1 LAQDRTQHAAHVT
14 GPPGAFVEGTE
25 QVHNTPNPEPQSL
38 EPRTHNERGTPVA
51 EKFDLVIIGGGNAG
65 YIPAIRASQLGMKVA
80 LIEKRE
86 GGHLGG
92 TCLNVGCIPTKAL
105 LHTAHLLHDAK
116 NGEAFGVKTGEI
128 EFDYPQAAKRREQVV
143 TQLRRGVQ
151 GLMKKNKVTV
161 YSGVGSFIEPKKI
174 KVENGEGSE
183 ELEAGK
189 VLISTGSAV
198 NTLPGLE
205 FDGEKVISSDDIV
218 TNNEWYPK
226 SVIILGSGAV
236 GVEFASMYKDF
247 GTEVTIVEILDRLV
261 PLEDP
266 EISEA
271 LRKDFENRG
280 INVMT
285 GTKADPQSLEKTDSG
300 VKIKIASADAGEKE
314 ATEGEG
320 GSYGGEDPPTG
331 DASEASGDTLEAEA
345 LLVAVGR
352 KTVTE
357 DLNLDVTDV
366 EVNER
371 GIIQVDGYGQTAAE
385 GIYAAGDVV
394 GGYWLAHEAGH
405 EGIIAAEHMAGKD
418 PMPMDRSLVPRVTY
432 CRPEIASFGLTK
444 AQAEEEGYEAKEAK
458 FPFQAIGKALIE
470 GEPNGFFKIVTDA
483 ETDMILG
490 MHAIGPKVTDLITE
504 GVFAKLVEGT
514 PEEISMTIHPHPS
527 LSEVV
532 GEAAMAAEGHP
543 IHF

>member
-1 LAQDRTQHAAHVT
+1 
-14 GPPGAFVEGTE
+14 
-25 QVHNTPNPEPQSL
+25 
-38 EPRTHNERGTPVA
+38 VA
-51 EKFDLVIIGGGNAG
+51 EEFDLVIIGGGNGG
-65 YIPAIRASQLGMKVA
+65 YIPAIRASQLGMNVA

-92 TCLNVGCIPTKAL
+92 TCLNLGCIPTKAL
-105 LHTAHLLHDAK
+105 LHTATLLHDAK
-116 NGEAFGVKTGEI
+116 NGEEYGVKVGEV
-128 EFDYPQAAKRREQVV
+128 EFDYPQAARRREQVV

-161 YSGVGSFIEPKKI
+161 YNGVGSFIEPKKI
-174 KVENGEGSE
+174 KVETEDGEE
-183 ELEAGK
+183 ELEATN

-218 TNNEWYPK
+218 TNDENYPE

-236 GVEFASMYKDF
+236 GVEFASMYNDF

-271 LRKDFENRG
+271 LKKEFENRG
-280 INVMT
+280 ITVLT
-285 GTKADPQSLEKTDSG
+285 STQADPESLEKTDDG
-300 VKIKIASADAGEKE
+300 VKIQVASAGSGEQE
-314 ATEGEG
+314 ETEGEG
-320 GSYGGEDPPTG
+320 GGYGGEDPPTG
-331 DASEASGDTLEAEA
+331 EADEGETLEAEA

-352 KTVTE
+352 RAVTE

-366 EVNER
+366 EVNDR
-371 GIIQVDGYGQTAAE
+371 GIIQVDGYGRTAE
-385 GIYAAGDVV
+385 DGVYAAGDVV
-394 GGYWLAHEAGH
+394 GGFWLAHEAGH
-405 EGIIAAEHMAGKD
+405 EGIIAVEHMAGENPLPKD
-418 PMPMDRSLVPRVTY
+418 RNLVPRVTF
-432 CRPEIASFGLTK
+432 CRPEVASFGLNK
-444 AQAEEEGYEAKEAK
+444 AEAEEEGYEVNETK
-458 FPFQAIGKALIE
+458 FPFRAIGKALIE

-483 ETDMILG
+483 ETDLILG

-514 PEEISMTIHPHPS
+514 PEEIGMTMHPHPS

-532 GEAAMAAEGHP
+532 GEAAMAAEGQP

>member
-1 LAQDRTQHAAHVT
+1 
-14 GPPGAFVEGTE
+14 
-25 QVHNTPNPEPQSL
+25 
-38 EPRTHNERGTPVA
+38 VA
-51 EKFDLVIIGGGNAG
+51 EQYDLVIIGGGNGG
-65 YIPAIRASQLGMKVA
+65 YIPAIRASQLGMSVA

-92 TCLNVGCIPTKAL
+92 TCLNLGCIPTKAL
-105 LHTAHLLHDAK
+105 LQTAHLLHDAR
-116 NGEAFGVKTGEI
+116 NGEEYGVKIGDL

-161 YSGVGSFIEPKKI
+161 YNGVGSFVEPKKI
-174 KVENGEGSE
+174 KVETDDGEE
-183 ELEAGK
+183 ELEARN

-218 TNNEWYPK
+218 TNDESYPE

-236 GVEFASMYKDF
+236 GVEFASMYNDF

-271 LRKDFENRG
+271 LKKEFENRG
-280 INVMT
+280 ITVLT
-285 GTKADPQSLEKTDSG
+285 STQADPESLEKTDDG
-300 VKIKIASADAGEKE
+300 VKIKIASAGSSEQE
-314 ATEGEG
+314 ETEGEG
-320 GSYGGEDPPTG
+320 GGYGGEDPPTG
-331 DASEASGDTLEAEA
+331 EAEGGETLEAEA

-352 KTVTE
+352 KTVIE

-366 EVNER
+366 EVGDR
-371 GIIQVDGYGQTAAE
+371 GIIQVDEYGRTAE
-385 GIYAAGDVV
+385 DGVYAAGDVV
-394 GGYWLAHEAGH
+394 GGFWLAHEAGH
-405 EGIIAAEHMAGKD
+405 EGIIAVEHMAGEDPLPKD
-418 PMPMDRSLVPRVTY
+418 RNLVPRVTF
-432 CRPEIASFGLTK
+432 CRPEVASFGLTK
-444 AQAEEEGYEAKEAK
+444 AQAEEEGYEVNETK
-458 FPFQAIGKALIE
+458 FPFRAIGKALIE

-483 ETDMILG
+483 ETDLILG

-514 PEEISMTIHPHPS
+514 PEEIGMTMHPHPS

-532 GEAAMAAEGHP
+532 GEAAMAVEGHP

>member
-1 LAQDRTQHAAHVT
+1 
-14 GPPGAFVEGTE
+14 
-25 QVHNTPNPEPQSL
+25 
-38 EPRTHNERGTPVA
+38 VA
-51 EKFDLVIIGGGNAG
+51 EQFDLVIIGGGNAG
-65 YIPAIRASQLGMKVA
+65 YIPAIRASQLGMSVA

-105 LHTAHLLHDAK
+105 LQTAHLLHDAK
-116 NGEAFGVKTGEI
+116 NGEEYGVKVGEV

-161 YSGVGSFIEPKKI
+161 YNGVGSFVEPKKI
-174 KVENGEGSE
+174 KVETDDGEE
-183 ELEAGK
+183 ELEAEN

-198 NTLPGLE
+198 NILPGLE

-218 TNNEWYPK
+218 TNDESYPE

-236 GVEFASMYKDF
+236 GVEFASMYNDF

-271 LRKDFENRG
+271 LKKEFENRG
-280 INVMT
+280 ITVLT
-285 GTKADPQSLEKTDSG
+285 STKADPESLEKTDDG
-300 VKIKIASADAGEKE
+300 VKIEIASAESGEQE
-314 ATEGEG
+314 ETEGEG
-320 GSYGGEDPPTG
+320 GGYGGEDPPTG
-331 DASEASGDTLEAEA
+331 EADDGESLEAEA

-352 KTVTE
+352 RTVTE
-357 DLNLDVTDV
+357 DLNLDVTEV
-366 EVNER
+366 ELNDR
-371 GIIQVDGYGQTAAE
+371 GIIQVDEYGRTAE
-385 GIYAAGDVV
+385 DGVYAAGDVV
-394 GGYWLAHEAGH
+394 GGFWLAHEAGH
-405 EGIIAAEHMAGKD
+405 EGIVAVEHMAGEN
-418 PMPMDRSLVPRVTY
+418 PMPKDRNLVPRVTF
-432 CRPEIASFGLTK
+432 CRPEVASFGLTK
-444 AQAEEEGYEAKEAK
+444 AQAEEEGYEVNETK
-458 FPFQAIGKALIE
+458 FPFRAIGKALIE

-483 ETDMILG
+483 ETDLILG

-514 PEEISMTIHPHPS
+514 AEEIGMTMHPHPS

-532 GEAAMAAEGHP
+532 GEAAMAVEGHP

>member
-1 LAQDRTQHAAHVT
+1 
-14 GPPGAFVEGTE
+14 
-25 QVHNTPNPEPQSL
+25 
-38 EPRTHNERGTPVA
+38 VA
-51 EKFDLVIIGGGNAG
+51 EQFDLVIIGGGNGG
-65 YIPAIRASQLGMKVA
+65 YIPAIRASQLGMSVA

-105 LHTAHLLHDAK
+105 LQTAHLLHDAK
-116 NGEAFGVKTGEI
+116 NGEEYGVKVGDV

-161 YSGVGSFIEPKKI
+161 YNGVGSFIEPKKI
-174 KVENGEGSE
+174 KVETEDGEE
-183 ELEAGK
+183 ELEAEN

-205 FDGEKVISSDDIV
+205 FDHEKVISSDDIV
-218 TNNEWYPK
+218 TNDESYPE

-236 GVEFASMYKDF
+236 GVEFASMYNDF

-266 EISEA
+266 EISAA
-271 LRKDFENRG
+271 LQKEFENRG
-280 INVMT
+280 IRVLT
-285 GTKADPQSLEKTDSG
+285 STKADPESLEKTDG
-300 VKIKIASADAGEKE
+300 VKIQIASAESGEQE
-314 ATEGEG
+314 ETEGEG
-320 GSYGGEDPPTG
+320 GGYGGEDPPTG
-331 DASEASGDTLEAEA
+331 EASEASGETLEAEA

-352 KTVTE
+352 KTVIE
-357 DLNLDVTDV
+357 DLNLDVTEV

-371 GIIQVDGYGQTAAE
+371 GIIQVDEYGRTAE
-385 GIYAAGDVV
+385 DGVYAAGDVV
-394 GGYWLAHEAGH
+394 GGFWLAHEAGH
-405 EGIIAAEHMAGKD
+405 EGIIAVEHMAGEDPLPKD
-418 PMPMDRSLVPRVTY
+418 RNLVPRVTF
-432 CRPEIASFGLTK
+432 CRPEVASFGLTK
-444 AQAEEEGYEAKEAK
+444 TQAENEGYEVNETK
-458 FPFQAIGKALIE
+458 FPFRAIGKALIE

-483 ETDMILG
+483 ETDLILG

-514 PEEISMTIHPHPS
+514 PEEIGMTMHPHPS

-532 GEAAMAAEGHP
+532 GEAAMAVEGHP
-543 IHF
+543 IHI

>member
-1 LAQDRTQHAAHVT
+1 M
-14 GPPGAFVEGTE
+14 
-25 QVHNTPNPEPQSL
+25 
-38 EPRTHNERGTPVA
+38 ERGIKVA
-51 EKFDLVIIGGGNAG
+51 EQFDLVIIGGGNAG

-105 LHTAHLLHDAK
+105 LQTAHLLHDAK
-116 NGEAFGVKTGEI
+116 NGADFGVKTGEV

-143 TQLRRGVQ
+143 AQLRRGVQ
-151 GLMKKNKVTV
+151 GLMKKNKVTL
-161 YSGVGSFIEPKKI
+161 YNGVGSFVEPKKI
-174 KVENGEGSE
+174 KVENGDGSE
-183 ELEAGK
+183 ELEAK
-189 VLISTGSAV
+189 NVLISTGSAV

-218 TNNEWYPK
+218 TNDEYYPK

-236 GVEFASMYKDF
+236 GVEFASMYNDF

-261 PLEDP
+261 PLEDA
-266 EISEA
+266 EISAA
-271 LRKDFENRG
+271 LRKEFENRG

-285 GTKADPQSLEKTDSG
+285 GTKADPGSLEKTDSG

-314 ATEGEG
+314 ETQGEG
-320 GSYGGEDPPTG
+320 GSYGGEDPPIG
-331 DASEASGDTLEAEA
+331 EASEAGGDTIEAEA

-357 DLNLDVTDV
+357 DLNLDVTGV

-371 GIIQVDGYGQTAAE
+371 GIIQVDGYGQTAEE
-385 GIYAAGDVV
+385 GVYAAGDVV

-405 EGIIAAEHMAGKD
+405 EGIIAAEHMAGEG
-418 PMPMDRSLVPRVTY
+418 PMPMDRSLVPRVTF

-458 FPFQAIGKALIE
+458 FPFMAIGKALIE
-470 GEPNGFFKIVTDA
+470 GEPNGFFKIVSDA

-514 PEEISMTIHPHPS
+514 PEEIGMTIHPHPS

-532 GEAAMAAEGHP
+532 GEAAMAAQGHP

>member
-1 LAQDRTQHAAHVT
+1 
-14 GPPGAFVEGTE
+14 
-25 QVHNTPNPEPQSL
+25 
-38 EPRTHNERGTPVA
+38 VA
-51 EKFDLVIIGGGNAG
+51 EQFDLVIIGGGNGG
-65 YIPAIRASQLGMKVA
+65 YIPAIRASQLGMSVA

-92 TCLNVGCIPTKAL
+92 TCLNLGCIPTKAL
-105 LHTAHLLHDAK
+105 LHTATLLHDAK
-116 NGEAFGVKTGEI
+116 NGEEYGVKVGEV

-161 YSGVGSFIEPKKI
+161 YNGVGSFVEPKKI
-174 KVENGEGSE
+174 KVETDDGEE
-183 ELEAGK
+183 ELEAEN

-218 TNNEWYPK
+218 TNDESYPE

-236 GVEFASMYKDF
+236 GVEFASMYNDF

-266 EISEA
+266 EISAA
-271 LRKDFENRG
+271 LQKEFEDRG
-280 INVMT
+280 ITVMT
-285 GTKADPQSLEKTDSG
+285 STQADPESLEKTDDG
-300 VKIKIASADAGEKE
+300 VKIQIASAGSSEQE
-314 ATEGEG
+314 ETEGEG
-320 GSYGGEDPPTG
+320 GGYGGEDPPTG
-331 DASEASGDTLEAEA
+331 EADGGETLEAEA

-352 KTVTE
+352 KTVIE

-366 EVNER
+366 EVGDR
-371 GIIQVDGYGQTAAE
+371 GIIQVDEYGRTAE
-385 GIYAAGDVV
+385 DGVYAAGDVV
-394 GGYWLAHEAGH
+394 GGFWLAHEAGH
-405 EGIIAAEHMAGKD
+405 EGIIAVEHMAGENPLPKD
-418 PMPMDRSLVPRVTY
+418 RNLVPRVTF
-432 CRPEIASFGLTK
+432 CRPEVASFGLTK
-444 AQAEEEGYEAKEAK
+444 AQAEEEGYEVNETK
-458 FPFQAIGKALIE
+458 FPFRAIGKALIE
-470 GEPNGFFKIVTDA
+470 GEPNGFFKIVADA
-483 ETDMILG
+483 ETDLILG

-514 PEEISMTIHPHPS
+514 PEEIGMTMHPHPS

-532 GEAAMAAEGHP
+532 GEAAMAVEGHP

>member
-1 LAQDRTQHAAHVT
+1 MAD
-14 GPPGAFVEGTE
+14 
-25 QVHNTPNPEPQSL
+25 
-38 EPRTHNERGTPVA
+38 
-51 EKFDLVIIGGGNAG
+51 KYDLVIIGGGNAG

-105 LHTAHLLHDAK
+105 LQTAHLLHDAK
-116 NGEAFGVKTGEI
+116 NGEEFGVKISDI

-161 YSGVGSFIEPKKI
+161 YNGVGSFVEPKKI
-174 KVENGEGSE
+174 KVTTGDGEE
-183 ELEAGK
+183 ELEAEN

-205 FDGEKVISSDDIV
+205 FDGEKVISSDNIV
-218 TNNEWYPK
+218 TNNESYPK

-236 GVEFASMYKDF
+236 GIEFASMYNDF
-247 GTEVTIVEILDRLV
+247 GTDVTVVELLDRIV

-271 LRKDFENRG
+271 LKKEMEGRG
-280 INVMT
+280 IKILVS
-285 GTKADPQSLEKTDSG
+285 TKADPESLEKTDDG
-300 VKIKIASADAGEKE
+300 VKIKVASAGSGEKE
-314 ATEGEG
+314 ETEGEG
-320 GSYGGEDPPTG
+320 GSYGSEDAPTG
-331 DASEASGDTLEAEA
+331 EADGGDTLEAEA

-357 DLNLDVTDV
+357 DLNLDVTNV
-366 EVNER
+366 ELSDR
-371 GIIQVDGYGQTAAE
+371 GIIQVDEFGQTAE
-385 GIYAAGDVV
+385 DGVYAAGDVI
-394 GGYWLAHEAGH
+394 GGYWLAHAAGH
-405 EGIIAAEHMAGKD
+405 EGIIAVEHMAGEN
-418 PMPMDRSLVPRVTY
+418 PMPMDQNLVPRVTF
-432 CRPEIASFGLTK
+432 CRPEVASFGLTK
-444 AQAEEEGYEAKEAK
+444 AQAEEEGYEVKEAK
-458 FPFQAIGKALIE
+458 FPFRAIGKALIE
-470 GEPNGFFKIVTDA
+470 GEPNGFFKIVVDA
-483 ETDMILG
+483 ETDLILG
-490 MHAIGPKVTDLITE
+490 MHAIGPKVTDLIAE

-514 PEEISMTIHPHPS
+514 PQEIGMAIHAHPS
-527 LSEVV
+527 LAEIV
-532 GEAAMAAEGHP
+532 GEAAMAVEGHA